1 MEEKKN
7 KSTGKTVTIIILI
20 ILLLGLG
27 GYLTYDKLVL
37 DKNAKNN
44 LEQTQDNLEIEKRK
58 NKENTTKINKLEK
71 DSKEQSNVEEK
82 NYLVTNFHTIAE
94 DIHIYSIGY
103 DNVIYAYKGEMYAS
117 FDVHDPKDSTGNA
130 KLHDKLDIITATNP
144 AKTSKS
150 NNYYEVKKLNIKESE
165 VNKVL
170 SFNDFTTTDAQY
182 DVYIIYKNGK
192 VHILHDA
199 SEDSGYAFKNY
210 KVNDLRVSCK
220 KRGEFGCETVN
231 YKLTL
236 QNGTEKTVT
245 KP

>member
-7 KSTGKTVTIIILI
+7 KTTGKTVTIIILI

-27 GYLTYDKLVL
+27 GYLTYDKLVI
-37 DKNAKNN
+37 DKNTKNT
-44 LEQTQDNLEIEKRK
+44 LEQTKDNLEIEQIK

-82 NYLVTNFHTIAE
+82 NYSVVNFNGTAK
-94 DIHIYSIGY
+94 DIHVYSMGY
-103 DNVIYAYKGEMYAS
+103 EDMIYAYKGEMYAAFES
-117 FDVHDPKDSTGNA
+117 ETEDQSYVIRNIFTSENPTK
-130 KLHDKLDIITATNP
+130 TN
-144 AKTSKS
+144 KEDNIK
-150 NNYYEVKKLNIKESE
+150 VQKLNIKESE

-182 DVYIIYKNGK
+182 DVSIIYKNGK
-192 VHILHDA
+192 VHILHDG
-199 SEDSGYAFKNY
+199 SEDSGYAFKDY

-220 KRGEFGCETVN
+220 KRGIAGCATVN

-236 QNGTEKTVT
+236 QDGTEKTVT

>member
-27 GYLTYDKLVL
+27 GYLTYDKLVI
-37 DKNAKNN
+37 DKNTKNT
-44 LEQTQDNLEIEKRK
+44 LEQTKDNLEIEQRK

-71 DSKEQSNVEEK
+71 DSKEQSNIEEK
-82 NYLVTNFHTIAE
+82 NYSVVNYNGAAK
-94 DIHIYSIGY
+94 DIHVYSMGY
-103 DNVIYAYKGEMYAS
+103 EDMIYAYKGEMYAAFES
-117 FDVHDPKDSTGNA
+117 ETEDQSYVIRNIFTSENPTK
-130 KLHDKLDIITATNP
+130 TN
-144 AKTSKS
+144 KEDNIK
-150 NNYYEVKKLNIKESE
+150 VKKLNIKESE

>member
-1 MEEKKN
+1 MQSKQQIQLN
-7 KSTGKTVTIIILI
+7 
-20 ILLLGLG
+20 
-27 GYLTYDKLVL
+27 
-37 DKNAKNN
+37 
-44 LEQTQDNLEIEKRK
+44 
-58 NKENTTKINKLEK
+58 EK
-71 DSKEQSNVEEK
+71 DSLQDMLNLEKEIVKLYSTALTEGNGSKFRTMVK
-82 NYLVTNFHTIAE
+82 NHLVDSANDQFEVFTQMAE
-94 DIHIYSIGY
+94 
-103 DNVIYAYKGEMYAS
+103 
-117 FDVHDPKDSTGNA
+117 
-130 KLHDKLDIITATNP
+130 
-144 AKTSKS
+144 

>member
-7 KSTGKTVTIIILI
+7 KSTGKTITIIILI

-27 GYLTYDKLVL
+27 GYLTYDKLVI
-37 DKNAKNN
+37 DKNTKNT
-44 LEQTQDNLEIEKRK
+44 LEQTKDNLEIEQRK

-71 DSKEQSNVEEK
+71 DSKKHSNIEEK
-82 NYLVTNFHTIAE
+82 NYSVVNFNGTAK
-94 DIHIYSIGY
+94 DIHVYSMGY
-103 DNVIYAYKGEMYAS
+103 EDMIYAYKGEMYAAFES
-117 FDVHDPKDSTGNA
+117 ETEDQSYVIRNIFTSENPTK
-130 KLHDKLDIITATNP
+130 TN
-144 AKTSKS
+144 KEDNIK
-150 NNYYEVKKLNIKESE
+150 VKKLNIKESE
-165 VNKVL
+165 VDKVL

-182 DVYIIYKNGK
+182 NVYIIYKNGK
-192 VHILHDA
+192 VHILHNA

-236 QNGTEKTVT
+236 QDGTEKTVA

>member
-27 GYLTYDKLVL
+27 GYLTYDKLIL
-37 DKNAKNN
+37 DKNTKNT
-44 LEQTQDNLEIEKRK
+44 LEQTKDNLEIEQRK

-82 NYLVTNFHTIAE
+82 NYSVVNFNGTAK
-94 DIHIYSIGY
+94 DIHVYSMGY
-103 DNVIYAYKGEMYAS
+103 EDMIYAYKGEMYAAFELETEDQS
-117 FDVHDPKDSTGNA
+117 YVIRNIFTSENPTK
-130 KLHDKLDIITATNP
+130 TN
-144 AKTSKS
+144 KEDNIK
-150 NNYYEVKKLNIKESE
+150 VQKLNIKENE

-220 KRGEFGCETVN
+220 KRGEFGCKTVN

>member
-20 ILLLGLG
+20 VLLLGLG

-37 DKNAKNN
+37 DKNTQNT
-44 LEQTQDNLEIEKRK
+44 LEQTKDNLEIEQRK
-58 NKENTTKINKLEK
+58 NKENATKINKLEK

-82 NYLVTNFHTIAE
+82 NYSVVNFNGTAK
-94 DIHIYSIGY
+94 DIHVYSMGY
-103 DNVIYAYKGEMYAS
+103 EDMIYAYKGEMYAAFES
-117 FDVHDPKDSTGNA
+117 ETEDQSYVIRNIFTSENPTK
-130 KLHDKLDIITATNP
+130 TN
-144 AKTSKS
+144 KEDNIK
-150 NNYYEVKKLNIKESE
+150 VKKLNIKESE

>member
-7 KSTGKTVTIIILI
+7 KTTGKTVTIIILI

-27 GYLTYDKLVL
+27 GYLTYDKLVI
-37 DKNAKNN
+37 DKNTKNT
-44 LEQTQDNLEIEKRK
+44 LEQTKDNLEIEQRK

-71 DSKEQSNVEEK
+71 DSKEQSNIEEK
-82 NYLVTNFHTIAE
+82 NYSVVNFNGTAK
-94 DIHIYSIGY
+94 DIHVYSMGY
-103 DNVIYAYKGEMYAS
+103 EDMIYAYKGEMYAAFES
-117 FDVHDPKDSTGNA
+117 ETEDQSYVIRNIFTSENPTK
-130 KLHDKLDIITATNP
+130 TN
-144 AKTSKS
+144 KEDNIK
-150 NNYYEVKKLNIKESE
+150 VKKLNIKESE
-165 VNKVL
+165 VDKVL

-182 DVYIIYKNGK
+182 NVYIIYKNGK
-192 VHILHDA
+192 VHILHNA

-236 QNGTEKTVT
+236 QDGTEKTVT

>member
-7 KSTGKTVTIIILI
+7 KSTGKTITIVILI

-27 GYLTYDKLVL
+27 GYLTYDKLVI
-37 DKNAKNN
+37 DKNTKNT
-44 LEQTQDNLEIEKRK
+44 LEQTKDNLEIEQRK

-71 DSKEQSNVEEK
+71 DSKEQSNIEEK
-82 NYLVTNFHTIAE
+82 NYSVVNFNGTAK
-94 DIHIYSIGY
+94 DIHVYSMGY
-103 DNVIYAYKGEMYAS
+103 EDMIYAYKGEMYAAFES
-117 FDVHDPKDSTGNA
+117 ETEDQSYVIRNIFTSENPTK
-130 KLHDKLDIITATNP
+130 TN
-144 AKTSKS
+144 KEDNIK
-150 NNYYEVKKLNIKESE
+150 VKKLNIKESE
-165 VNKVL
+165 VDKVL

-182 DVYIIYKNGK
+182 NVYIIYKNGK
-192 VHILHDA
+192 VHILHNA

-236 QNGTEKTVT
+236 QDGTEKTVV

>member
-7 KSTGKTVTIIILI
+7 KSTGKTITIIILI

-27 GYLTYDKLVL
+27 GYLTYDKLVI
-37 DKNAKNN
+37 DKNTKNT
-44 LEQTQDNLEIEKRK
+44 LEQTKDNLEIEQRK

-71 DSKEQSNVEEK
+71 DSKEQSNIEEK
-82 NYLVTNFHTIAE
+82 NYSVVNFNGTAKDIRVYSMGYE
-94 DIHIYSIGY
+94 DM
-103 DNVIYAYKGEMYAS
+103 IYAYKGEMYAAFES
-117 FDVHDPKDSTGNA
+117 ETENQSYVIRNIFTSENPTK
-130 KLHDKLDIITATNP
+130 TN
-144 AKTSKS
+144 KEDNIK
-150 NNYYEVKKLNIKESE
+150 VKKLNIKESE
-165 VNKVL
+165 VDKVL

-182 DVYIIYKNGK
+182 NVYIIYKNGK
-192 VHILHDA
+192 VHILHNA

-236 QNGTEKTVT
+236 QDGTEKTVA

>member
-7 KSTGKTVTIIILI
+7 KSTGKTITIIILI

-27 GYLTYDKLVL
+27 GYLTYDKLVI
-37 DKNAKNN
+37 DKNTKNT
-44 LEQTQDNLEIEKRK
+44 LEQTKDNLEIEQRK

-71 DSKEQSNVEEK
+71 DSKEQSNIEEK
-82 NYLVTNFHTIAE
+82 NYSVVNFNGTAK
-94 DIHIYSIGY
+94 DIHVYSMGY
-103 DNVIYAYKGEMYAS
+103 EDMIYAYKGEMYAAFES
-117 FDVHDPKDSTGNA
+117 ETEDQSYVIRNIFTSENPTK
-130 KLHDKLDIITATNP
+130 TN
-144 AKTSKS
+144 KEDNIK
-150 NNYYEVKKLNIKESE
+150 VKKLNIKESE
-165 VNKVL
+165 VDKVL

-182 DVYIIYKNGK
+182 NVYIIYKNGK
-192 VHILHDA
+192 VRILHNA

-236 QNGTEKTVT
+236 QDGTEKTVA